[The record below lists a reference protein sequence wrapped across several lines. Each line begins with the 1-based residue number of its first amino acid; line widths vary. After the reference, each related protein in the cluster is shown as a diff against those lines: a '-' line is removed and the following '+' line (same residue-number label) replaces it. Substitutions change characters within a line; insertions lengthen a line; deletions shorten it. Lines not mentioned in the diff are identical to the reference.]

1 MHAAEVRRY
10 LEGRR
15 QLVLDKQHAQDQ
27 RQTQSSSTSPG
38 VASQK
43 QELKAGQQAERNR
56 LLDEVNDDFSE
67 D

>member
-1 MHAAEVRRY
+1 LHAGEIRRFAEGVNYRN
-10 LEGRR
+10 E
-15 QLVLDKQHAQDQ
+15 Q
-27 RQTQSSSTSPG
+27 RQQKRGQTSPN

-56 LLDEVNDDFSE
+56 LLDEINDDFSG